1 MELHEFLEKFLP
13 DYDAKFDIAYENRHK
28 TENAGRDFK
37 DKHFPEALA
46 NYTNLICK
54 KQRIYAIKAFF
65 EQGGNM
71 PMEVP
76 YIEQPK
82 TEEI

>member
-1 MELHEFLEKFLP
+1 MELHEFLEQFLP
-13 DYDAKFDIAYENRHK
+13 DYDAKFNIAYENQHK
-28 TENAGRDFK
+28 TENADRDFK
-37 DKHFPEALA
+37 DKHFPEAFQ
-46 NYTNLICK
+46 NFEDKICE

-76 YIEQPK
+76 SIKQPNP
-82 TEEI
+82 EEL